1 MDNLACTRNN
11 LSMLSYKDLKP
22 RELQLPILILGLNGV
37 PGYALFRHFNKL
49 FGGTDFNS
57 GNSGTIHP
65 ADRHPDAKAPLIGI
79 RPIKHPC
86 VFGED
91 VVAID
96 AEDTAGLTALFEK
109 HQFKT
114 VIDASGNCALKA
126 CECDTPRSRLL
137 NCLQGVDAA
146 QLAADFNCT
155 FVRISTDM
163 VWSGSEETAHLR
175 PYVEDAPKDPIHN
188 YGKHQLEAEIEISRI
203 KPDAVMLRVPLPM
216 DYAPGGCAGAIDWI
230 SYRFRPGRPATLY
243 TDEFRNPVYGGDMCR
258 VVQYILEHEFPA
270 GIYNCGGPR
279 RVSLYNAGQLVNA
292 IGGYPAE
299 LLHGT
304 PRKDAGPMPPRVGD
318 LHIDSSK
325 LYKLLP
331 PGFIRPWPAFDYLVP
346 TSFDWHKTFGRN
358 ITDKSKM
365 GSEEAITK
373 LLVNGEDT
381 LA

>member
-1 MDNLACTRNN
+1 MR
-11 LSMLSYKDLKP
+11 YKDLKP
-22 RELQLPILILGLNGV
+22 RELQLPILVLGLNGV

-49 FGGTDFNS
+49 FGGTDTNS
-57 GNSGTIHP
+57 GTSGTIHP
-65 ADRHPDAKAPLIGI
+65 AKRHPDAKAPLIGI

-146 QLAADFNCT
+146 QLAADFGCT

-279 RVSLYNAGQLVNA
+279 RVSLYNVGQLVNA
-292 IGGYPAE
+292 VGGYPAE
-299 LLHGT
+299 LLLGT
-304 PRKDAGPMPPRVGD
+304 PRAEAGPMPPRVGD
-318 LHIDSSK
+318 LHINSQK
-325 LYKLLP
+325 LYDLLP
-331 PGFIRPWPAFDYLVP
+331 PGFIRPWPNDDKIVP
-346 TSFDWHKTFGRN
+346 TSVDWHKTFGRD
-358 ITDKSKM
+358 ITDKTKM
-365 GSEEAITK
+365 GSEEAIYK
-373 LLVNGEDT
+373 LLVEGEVTQD
-381 LA
+381 LSPGNV